1 MNEITS
7 KSSLKNVLA
16 VKGVEEVLDKYQVPC
31 LTCPMAAMEM
41 DQLTIGQICEKYH
54 IEENA
59 LIDDINKINK

>member
-54 IEENA
+54 IEEKA
-59 LIDDINKINK
+59 LISDINSIK